1 MIYSF
6 KIIEEVSNLSKKKA
20 IAIMIVLV
28 IVSSVL
34 TFTISN
40 ILALQVGSK
49 VVVPIAEYSELTS
62 VYKDFSKIIGVEKYI
77 KENYLRDLDHEKALD
92 GQLKGLVQSLE
103 DPYSQYLTVDEYNSF
118 NQQTAGIYGGI
129 GVIVTPGED
138 NYITV
143 VSPIEDTPG
152 ERAGLK
158 TGDKIL
164 KVNGEEFFA
173 DTMDA
178 AVKVMKGRPNTPV
191 TLTIS
196 RKDKDDKNQMFDL
209 EIIRE
214 EIRLVTVKSEII
226 DGNIGYIKLTSFD
239 DLTYDDF
246 KVNLNG
252 LEAEGVK
259 GLIIDLR
266 NNPGGLLNITAEIAD
281 EFLGVADIVYTETK
295 DGQREYLKSKKSKTD
310 LPLVLL
316 VNGGS
321 ASASEIL
328 AGAMQDHKRGE
339 LVGTTTF
346 GKGVV
351 QRIKPLTDG
360 SGIKLTISEY
370 FTPNGTNIHGIGIVP
385 DVVVELNEDVE
396 EIGVRNIDNDN
407 QLQKAIE
414 VLKRKIK

>member
-1 MIYSF
+1 M
-6 KIIEEVSNLSKKKA
+6 SKKKA
-20 IAIMIVLV
+20 IAIMVVLV
-28 IVSSVL
+28 ILSSVL
-34 TFTISN
+34 TFTLSN
-40 ILALQVGSK
+40 MLALQVGNK
-49 VVVPIAEYSELTS
+49 VVIPKSEYSELTS
-62 VYKDFSKIIGVEKYI
+62 IYKDFSKILGVEEYI
-77 KENYLRDLDHEKALD
+77 KENYLRDIDHNKAID
-92 GQLKGLVQSLE
+92 GQLKGLVQSLD
-103 DPYSQYLTVDEYNSF
+103 DPYSQYLTVDEYASF
-118 NQQTAGIYGGI
+118 TQQTAGVYGGI
-129 GVIVTPGED
+129 GVIVTPGDD

-164 KVNGEEFFA
+164 KVNGDEFYA
-173 DTMDA
+173 DTMDK
-178 AVKVMKGRPNTPV
+178 AVKVMKGTPNTPV
-191 TLTIS
+191 TLTIG
-196 RKDKDDKNQMFDL
+196 RKDKDGNNEIFDV

-214 EIRLVTVKSEII
+214 EIRLVTVKSDVI
-226 DGNIGYIKLTSFD
+226 DDNIGYIKLTSFD
-239 DLTYDDF
+239 ELTYEDF
-246 KVNLNG
+246 KASLTE
-252 LEAEGVK
+252 LEAKGIT

-266 NNPGGLLNITAEIAD
+266 NNPGGLLNITANIAD
-281 EFLGVADIVYTETK
+281 EFLGEVDIVYTETK
-295 DGQREYLKSKKSKTD
+295 SGQREYLKSKKGKTD

-328 AGAMQDHKRGE
+328 AGSMQDHKRGE

-351 QRIKPLTDG
+351 QRIKPLSDG

-385 DVVVELNEDVE
+385 DVVVELNEGVE
-396 EIGVRNIDNDN
+396 EIGVNNIENDN

-414 VLKRKIK
+414 VLKTKIK

>member
-1 MIYSF
+1 M
-6 KIIEEVSNLSKKKA
+6 SKKKA
-20 IAIMIVLV
+20 IAIMVVLV
-28 IVSSVL
+28 IITSVL
-34 TFTISN
+34 TFTLSN
-40 ILALQVGSK
+40 MLALQVGDK
-49 VVVPIAEYSELTS
+49 VVIPKTEYSELTS
-62 VYKDFSKIIGVEKYI
+62 IYKDFSKIIGVEEYI
-77 KENYLRDLDHEKALD
+77 KENYLRDVDENKAID

-103 DPYSQYLTVDEYNSF
+103 DPYSQYLTVEEYASF
-118 NQQTAGIYGGI
+118 TQQTSGIYGGI
-129 GVIVTPGED
+129 GVIVTPGDD

-164 KVNGEEFFA
+164 KVDGVEFFA
-173 DTMDA
+173 DTMDK
-178 AVKVMKGRPNTPV
+178 AVKVMKGKPKTPV
-191 TLTIS
+191 ILTIG
-196 RKDKDDKNQMFDL
+196 RKDKDNKTEMFDL

-214 EIRLVTVKSEII
+214 EIRLVTVKSNII
-226 DGNIGYIKLTSFD
+226 DDNIGYIKLTSFD
-239 DLTYDDF
+239 ELTYDDF
-246 KVNLNG
+246 KTNLAK
-252 LEAEGVK
+252 LEKEQVR

-266 NNPGGLLNITAEIAD
+266 NNPGGLLNITANIAD
-281 EFLGVADIVYTETK
+281 EFLGEADIVYTETK
-295 DGQREYLKSKKSKTD
+295 SGQREYLRSNKGKTD
-310 LPLVLL
+310 IPLVLL

-351 QRIKPLTDG
+351 QRIKPLSDG

-385 DVVVELNEDVE
+385 DVVVELNGDVE
-396 EIGVRNIDNDN
+396 EIGVNNIANDN
-407 QLQKAIE
+407 QLQKALE
-414 VLKRKIK
+414 VLKTKIK

>member
-1 MIYSF
+1 M
-6 KIIEEVSNLSKKKA
+6 VA
-20 IAIMIVLV
+20 LV

-34 TFTISN
+34 TFTLSN
-40 ILALQVGSK
+40 MLALQVGNK
-49 VVVPIAEYSELTS
+49 VVIPKVEYSELTS
-62 VYKDFSKIIGVEKYI
+62 IYKDFSKIIGVEEYI
-77 KENYLRDLDHEKALD
+77 KENYLRDVDHSKAID

-103 DPYSQYLTVDEYNSF
+103 DPYSQYLTVDEYASF
-118 NQQTAGIYGGI
+118 TQQTAGIYGGI

-164 KVNGEEFFA
+164 RVNGDEFFA
-173 DTMDA
+173 DTMDK
-178 AVKVMKGRPNTPV
+178 AVKVMKGKPNTPV
-191 TLTIS
+191 TLTIG
-196 RKDKDDKNQMFDL
+196 RKDKDGNNEIFDL
-209 EIIRE
+209 EITRE
-214 EIRLVTVKSEII
+214 EIRLVTVKSNII
-226 DGNIGYIKLTSFD
+226 DDSIGYIKLTSFD
-239 DLTYDDF
+239 ELTYEDF
-246 KVNLNG
+246 KSNLNG
-252 LEAEGVK
+252 LQAKGVE

-266 NNPGGLLNITAEIAD
+266 NNPGGLLNITANIAD
-281 EFLGVADIVYTETK
+281 EFLGEADIVYTETK
-295 DGQREYLKSKKSKTD
+295 SGQREYLKSKKGKTD

-351 QRIKPLTDG
+351 QRIKPLSDG

-396 EIGVRNIDNDN
+396 EIGVNNIANDN
-407 QLQKAIE
+407 QLQKALE
-414 VLKRKIK
+414 VLKSKIK

>member
-1 MIYSF
+1 M
-6 KIIEEVSNLSKKKA
+6 SKKKA
-20 IAIMIVLV
+20 ISIMIVLV
-28 IVSSVL
+28 IISSVL
-34 TFTISN
+34 TYTVSN
-40 ILALQVGSK
+40 MLALQVGGK
-49 VVVPIAEYSELTS
+49 VVIPKDEYNKLTS
-62 VYKDFSKIIGVEKYI
+62 VYKDFSKIMGVEEYI
-77 KENYLRDLDHEKALD
+77 KANYLRDLDHDKAMD

-103 DPYSQYLTVDEYNSF
+103 DPYSQYFTVDEYASF
-118 NQQTAGIYGGI
+118 TQQTSGVYGGI

-164 KVNGEEFFA
+164 KVNGDEFFA
-173 DTMDA
+173 DTMDK
-178 AVKVMKGRPNTPV
+178 AVKVMKGKPNTSV
-191 TLTIS
+191 TLTIG
-196 RKDKDDKNQMFDL
+196 RKDKENINNNQIFDL

-214 EIRLVTVKSEII
+214 EIRLVTVKSNII
-226 DGNIGYIKLTSFD
+226 DDNIGYIKLTSFD
-239 DLTYDDF
+239 ELTYDDF
-246 KVNLNG
+246 KANLNE
-252 LEAEGVK
+252 LESKAVK

-266 NNPGGLLNITAEIAD
+266 NNPGGLLNVTADIAD

-295 DGQREYLKSKKSKTD
+295 DGKREYLRSKKGKTD

-328 AGAMQDHKRGE
+328 AGAMQDLKRGE

-351 QRIKPLTDG
+351 QRIKPLSDG

-385 DVVVELNEDVE
+385 DVVVELNKDVE
-396 EIGVRNIDNDN
+396 EIGVNNLENDN
-407 QLQKAIE
+407 QLQKALE
-414 VLKRKIK
+414 VLKAKIK

>member
-1 MIYSF
+1 M
-6 KIIEEVSNLSKKKA
+6 SKKKA
-20 IAIMIVLV
+20 IAIMVALV

-34 TFTISN
+34 TFTLSN
-40 ILALQVGSK
+40 MLALQVGNK
-49 VVVPIAEYSELTS
+49 VVIPKAEYSELTS
-62 VYKDFSKIIGVEKYI
+62 IYKDFSKIIGVEEYI
-77 KENYLRDLDHEKALD
+77 KENYLRDVDHSKAID

-103 DPYSQYLTVDEYNSF
+103 DPYSQYLTVDEYASF
-118 NQQTAGIYGGI
+118 TQQTAGIYGGI

-164 KVNGEEFFA
+164 KVNGDEFFA
-173 DTMDA
+173 DTMDK
-178 AVKVMKGRPNTPV
+178 AVKVMKGKPNTAV
-191 TLTIS
+191 TLTIG
-196 RKDKDDKNQMFDL
+196 RKDKEGSNEIFDV

-214 EIRLVTVKSEII
+214 EIRLVTVKSNII
-226 DGNIGYIKLTSFD
+226 DKNIGYIKLTSFD
-239 DLTYDDF
+239 ELTYEDF
-246 KVNLNG
+246 KANLNG
-252 LEAEGVK
+252 LQAEGVE

-266 NNPGGLLNITAEIAD
+266 NNPGGLLNVTAHIAD
-281 EFLGVADIVYTETK
+281 EFLGEADIVYTETK
-295 DGQREYLKSKKSKTD
+295 SGQREYLKSKKGKTD

-351 QRIKPLTDG
+351 QRIKPLPDG

-396 EIGVRNIDNDN
+396 EIGVNNIANDN
-407 QLQKAIE
+407 QLQKALE
-414 VLKRKIK
+414 VLRAKIK

>member
-1 MIYSF
+1 M
-6 KIIEEVSNLSKKKA
+6 SKKRA
-20 IAIMIVLV
+20 IAIMVVLV

-40 ILALQVGSK
+40 MLALQVGSK
-49 VVVPIAEYSELTS
+49 VVIPKAEYSELTS
-62 VYKDFSKIIGVEKYI
+62 IYKDFSKIIGVEDYI
-77 KENYLRDLDHEKALD
+77 KENYLRDVDHSKAID

-103 DPYSQYLTVDEYNSF
+103 DPYSQYLTVDEYASF
-118 NQQTAGIYGGI
+118 TQQTAGIYGGI

-164 KVNGEEFFA
+164 KVNGDEFYA
-173 DTMDA
+173 DTMDK
-178 AVKVMKGRPNTPV
+178 AVKVMKGKPNTPV
-191 TLTIS
+191 TLTIG
-196 RKDKDDKNQMFDL
+196 RKDKDNNNEIFDL

-214 EIRLVTVKSEII
+214 EIRLVTVKSNII
-226 DGNIGYIKLTSFD
+226 DDDIGYIKLTSFD
-239 DLTYDDF
+239 ELTYEDF
-246 KVNLNG
+246 KANLNG

-266 NNPGGLLNITAEIAD
+266 NNPGGLLNITANIAD
-281 EFLGVADIVYTETK
+281 EFLGEADIVYTETK
-295 DGQREYLKSKKSKTD
+295 SGQREYLKSKKGMTNI
-310 LPLVLL
+310 PLVLL

-351 QRIKPLTDG
+351 QRIKPLSDG

-370 FTPNGTNIHGIGIVP
+370 FTPNGTNIHGIGIAP

-396 EIGVRNIDNDN
+396 EIGVNNIANDN
-407 QLQKAIE
+407 QLQKALE
-414 VLKRKIK
+414 VLKMKIK

>member
-1 MIYSF
+1 M
-6 KIIEEVSNLSKKKA
+6 VAL
-20 IAIMIVLV
+20 VL
-28 IVSSVL
+28 VSSVL
-34 TFTISN
+34 TFTLSN
-40 ILALQVGSK
+40 MLALQVGNK
-49 VVVPIAEYSELTS
+49 VVIPKAEYSELTS
-62 VYKDFSKIIGVEKYI
+62 IYKDFSKIIGVEDYI
-77 KENYLRDLDHEKALD
+77 EENYLRDLDHSKAID

-103 DPYSQYLTVDEYNSF
+103 DPYSQYLTVDEYASF
-118 NQQTAGIYGGI
+118 TQQTAGIYGGI

-164 KVNGEEFFA
+164 KVNGDEFYA
-173 DTMDA
+173 DTMDK
-178 AVKVMKGRPNTPV
+178 AVKVMKGEPKTPV
-191 TLTIS
+191 ILTIG
-196 RKDKDDKNQMFDL
+196 RKDKEGNNQIFDV

-214 EIRLVTVKSEII
+214 EIRLVTVKSNII
-226 DGNIGYIKLTSFD
+226 DEDIGYIKLTSFD
-239 DLTYDDF
+239 ELTYEDF
-246 KVNLNG
+246 KANLNG

-266 NNPGGLLNITAEIAD
+266 NNPGGLLNITANIAD
-281 EFLGVADIVYTETK
+281 EFLGEADIVYTETK
-295 DGQREYLKSKKSKTD
+295 SGQREYLKSKKGMTD

-351 QRIKPLTDG
+351 QRIKPLSDG

-385 DVVVELNEDVE
+385 DLVIELNEDVE
-396 EIGVRNIDNDN
+396 EIGVNNIANDN
-407 QLQKAIE
+407 QLQKALE
-414 VLKRKIK
+414 VLKSKIK

>member
-1 MIYSF
+1 M
-6 KIIEEVSNLSKKKA
+6 SKKKA
-20 IAIMIVLV
+20 IAIMVVLV
-28 IVSSVL
+28 IITSVL
-34 TFTISN
+34 TFTLSN
-40 ILALQVGSK
+40 MLALQVGDK
-49 VVVPIAEYSELTS
+49 VVIPKAEYSELTS
-62 VYKDFSKIIGVEKYI
+62 IYKDFSKIIGVEEYI
-77 KENYLRDLDHEKALD
+77 KENYLRDVDENKAID

-103 DPYSQYLTVDEYNSF
+103 DPYSQYLTVEEYASF
-118 NQQTAGIYGGI
+118 TQQTSGIYGGI
-129 GVIVTPGED
+129 GVIVTPGDD

-164 KVNGEEFFA
+164 KVDGVEFFA
-173 DTMDA
+173 DTMDK
-178 AVKVMKGRPNTPV
+178 AVKVMKGKPKTPV
-191 TLTIS
+191 ILTIG
-196 RKDKDDKNQMFDL
+196 RKDKDNKTEMFDL

-214 EIRLVTVKSEII
+214 EIRLVTVKSNII
-226 DGNIGYIKLTSFD
+226 DDNIGYIKLTSFD
-239 DLTYDDF
+239 ELTYDDF
-246 KVNLNG
+246 KTNLAK
-252 LEAEGVK
+252 LEKEQVR

-266 NNPGGLLNITAEIAD
+266 NNPGGLLNITANIAD
-281 EFLGVADIVYTETK
+281 EFLGEADIVYTETK
-295 DGQREYLKSKKSKTD
+295 SGQREYLRSNKGKTD
-310 LPLVLL
+310 IPLVLL

-351 QRIKPLTDG
+351 QRIKPLSDG

-385 DVVVELNEDVE
+385 DVVVELNGDVE
-396 EIGVRNIDNDN
+396 EIGVNNIANDN
-407 QLQKAIE
+407 QLQKALE
-414 VLKRKIK
+414 VLKTKIK

>member
-1 MIYSF
+1 M
-6 KIIEEVSNLSKKKA
+6 SKKKA
-20 IAIMIVLV
+20 IAIMVALV
-28 IVSSVL
+28 IVSSVF
-34 TFTISN
+34 TFTLSN
-40 ILALQVGSK
+40 MLALQLGNK
-49 VVVPIAEYSELTS
+49 VVIPKAEYSELTS
-62 VYKDFSKIIGVEKYI
+62 IYKDFSKIIGVEEYI
-77 KENYLRDLDHEKALD
+77 KENYLRDVDENKAID

-103 DPYSQYLTVDEYNSF
+103 DPYSQYLTVDEYASF
-118 NQQTAGIYGGI
+118 TQQTSGIYGGI

-164 KVNGEEFFA
+164 KVDGVEFFA
-173 DTMDA
+173 DTMDK
-178 AVKVMKGRPNTPV
+178 AVKVMKGKPKTPV
-191 TLTIS
+191 TLTIG
-196 RKDKDDKNQMFDL
+196 RKDKDNKNEMFDL

-214 EIRLVTVKSEII
+214 EIRLVTVKSNII
-226 DGNIGYIKLTSFD
+226 DDNIGYIKLTSFD
-239 DLTYDDF
+239 ELTYDDF
-246 KVNLNG
+246 KTNLTK
-252 LEAEGVK
+252 LEKEQVK

-266 NNPGGLLNITAEIAD
+266 NNPGGLLNITANIAD
-281 EFLGVADIVYTETK
+281 EFLGEADIVYTETK
-295 DGQREYLKSKKSKTD
+295 SGQREYLRSNKGMTD
-310 LPLVLL
+310 IPLVLL

-328 AGAMQDHKRGE
+328 AGAMKDHKRGE

-351 QRIKPLTDG
+351 QRIKPLSDG

-385 DVVVELNEDVE
+385 DVVVELNEGVE
-396 EIGVRNIDNDN
+396 EIGVNNITNDN
-407 QLQKAIE
+407 QLQKALE
-414 VLKRKIK
+414 VLKSKIK

>member
-1 MIYSF
+1 M
-6 KIIEEVSNLSKKKA
+6 SKRKA
-20 IAIMIVLV
+20 IAIMVALVL
-28 IVSSVL
+28 VSSVL
-34 TFTISN
+34 TFTLSN
-40 ILALQVGSK
+40 MLALQVGSK
-49 VVVPIAEYSELTS
+49 VVIPKAEYSELTS
-62 VYKDFSKIIGVEKYI
+62 IYKDFSKIISIEEYI
-77 KENYLRDLDHEKALD
+77 EENYLRDIDHSKAID

-103 DPYSQYLTVDEYNSF
+103 DPYSQYLTADEYASF
-118 NQQTAGIYGGI
+118 TQQTAGIYGGI

-164 KVNGEEFFA
+164 KVNGDEFFA
-173 DTMDA
+173 DTMDK
-178 AVKVMKGRPNTPV
+178 AVKVMKGKPKTPV
-191 TLTIS
+191 TLTIG
-196 RKDKDDKNQMFDL
+196 RKDKEGNNQIFDV

-214 EIRLVTVKSEII
+214 EIRLVTVKSNII
-226 DGNIGYIKLTSFD
+226 DDNIGYIKLTSFD
-239 DLTYDDF
+239 ELTYEDF
-246 KVNLNG
+246 KANLNG

-266 NNPGGLLNITAEIAD
+266 NNPGGLLNITANIAD
-281 EFLGVADIVYTETK
+281 EFLGEVDIVYTETK
-295 DGQREYLKSKKSKTD
+295 SGQREYLKSKKGMTNI
-310 LPLVLL
+310 PLVLL

-351 QRIKPLTDG
+351 QRIKPLSDG

-396 EIGVRNIDNDN
+396 EIGINNIANDN
-407 QLQKAIE
+407 QLQKALE
-414 VLKRKIK
+414 VLKSKIK

>member
-1 MIYSF
+1 M
-6 KIIEEVSNLSKKKA
+6 SKKKA
-20 IAIMIVLV
+20 IAIMVALVL
-28 IVSSVL
+28 VSSVL
-34 TFTISN
+34 TFTLSN
-40 ILALQVGSK
+40 MLALQVGNK
-49 VVVPIAEYSELTS
+49 VVIPKAEYSELTS
-62 VYKDFSKIIGVEKYI
+62 IYKDYSKIIGIEDYI
-77 KENYLRDLDHEKALD
+77 EENYLRDLDHSKAID

-103 DPYSQYLTVDEYNSF
+103 DPYSQYLTVDEYASF
-118 NQQTAGIYGGI
+118 TQQTAGIYGGI

-164 KVNGEEFFA
+164 KVNGDEFYA
-173 DTMDA
+173 DTMDK
-178 AVKVMKGRPNTPV
+178 AVKVMKGEPKTPV
-191 TLTIS
+191 ILTIG
-196 RKDKDDKNQMFDL
+196 RKDKEGNNQIFDL

-214 EIRLVTVKSEII
+214 EIRLVTVKSNII
-226 DGNIGYIKLTSFD
+226 DEDIGYIKLTSFD
-239 DLTYDDF
+239 ELTYEDF
-246 KVNLNG
+246 KANLKG

-266 NNPGGLLNITAEIAD
+266 NNPGGLLNITANIAD
-281 EFLGVADIVYTETK
+281 EFLGEADIVYTETK
-295 DGQREYLKSKKSKTD
+295 SGQREYLKSKKGMTD

-351 QRIKPLTDG
+351 QRIKPLSDG

-385 DVVVELNEDVE
+385 DVVIELNEDVE
-396 EIGVRNIDNDN
+396 EIGVNNIANDN
-407 QLQKAIE
+407 QLQKALE
-414 VLKRKIK
+414 VLKSKIK